1 MTITENIKYIGV
13 NDKDITLFERQ
24 YPVKNGM
31 SYNSYLIRD
40 EKTTVMDAV
49 EIRFAEEWLQNI
61 ENICGN
67 AAPDFLVI
75 QHMEP
80 DHSAGIQKF
89 MEKYPQAQLI
99 ASAKAFT
106 MIKQFFGM
114 GYENRRIVVKE
125 GDCICLGQHT
135 LTFIEAPM
143 IHWPEVIMTYEKSTK
158 TFFSADAFG
167 KFGALDVEDAWT
179 DEARRYYINIVGKY
193 GAQVNILLK
202 KAANLNIRRICP
214 LHGPVL
220 EENLPSYLKL
230 YQTWASYEP
239 ESDGILIAYTSM
251 YGNTEKAAVL
261 LTKLLKERGC
271 SNIALRDL
279 TLCDMSEAVSTAF
292 RYGKI
297 VLATTTYNGGI
308 FPRMREFIEH
318 LTERNYQNRKIGL
331 IENGSWAP
339 TAARNMK
346 NMFEKM
352 RNISFYEPVV
362 TISSALSDDSS
373 TQLSMLAEACT
384 QLGEDI

>member
-49 EIRFAEEWLQNI
+49 EIHFVEEWLQNI
-61 ENICGN
+61 ENICG
-67 AAPDFLVI
+67 ADSPDFLVI

-99 ASAKAFT
+99 AGAKAFT
-106 MIKQFFGM
+106 MIKQFFGFA
-114 GYENRRIVVKE
+114 YENRRIIVKE
-125 GDCICLGQHT
+125 GDCICLGKHT

-143 IHWPEVIMTYEKSTK
+143 IHWPEVIMTFETSTG

-167 KFGALDVEDAWT
+167 KFGALDVEDTWT
-179 DEARRYYINIVGKY
+179 DEARRYYVNIVGKY
-193 GAQVNILLK
+193 GTQVNILLK
-202 KAANLNIRRICP
+202 KVATLNIRRICP
-214 LHGPVL
+214 LHGPML
-220 EENLPSYLKL
+220 SEDLPSYLKL
-230 YQTWASYEP
+230 YHTWANYEP
-239 ESDGILIAYTSM
+239 ESDGVLIAYTSM
-251 YGNTEKAAVL
+251 YGNTEKAATL
-261 LTKLLKERGC
+261 LAEMLSAKGC
-271 SNIALRDL
+271 ENIALRDL
-279 TLCDMSEAVSTAF
+279 TICDISEALSTAF
-292 RYGKI
+292 QYDKL

-308 FPRMREFIEH
+308 FPRMREFIEQ
-318 LTERNYQNRKIGL
+318 LTERNYRNRTIGL

-346 NMFEKM
+346 SMFDKM
-352 RNISFYEPVV
+352 QNITFYEPVV
-362 TISSALSDDSS
+362 TIHSALSEDSS
-373 TQLSMLAEACT
+373 NQLSALAEICA
-384 QLGEDI
+384 QHKQNI